1 MEASVRIERIDHVV
15 LNVRDVEASAAWYE
29 RVLGMER
36 SDFAPAGSG
45 DRPRR
50 TALSF
55 GNQKLNLRPAG
66 TDPASW
72 PTAAH
77 AARGS
82 DDLCFITTAAPDE
95 VIAHLRACGV
105 EIAEGPVRK
114 QGALGPMTS
123 VYCRDPDG
131 SLIEIATYPNR

>member
-1 MEASVRIERIDHVV
+1 MPVRVERIDHVV
-15 LNVRDVEASAAWYE
+15 LNVADVEASAAWYQ

-36 SDFAPAGSG
+36 TDFAPGA
-45 DRPRR
+45 DDQPRR

-72 PTAAH
+72 PTAGN

-82 DDLCFITTAAPDE
+82 DDLCFITTARPT
-95 VIAHLRACGV
+95 
-105 EIAEGPVRK
+105 K
-114 QGALGPMTS
+114 
-123 VYCRDPDG
+123 
-131 SLIEIATYPNR
+131 